1 PYFNNIYIKGPRID
15 YNREEIN
22 IKGVRK
28 YVLEYLINIDKIL
41 FNVELAGGII
51 VITKSNWC

>member
-1 PYFNNIYIKGPRID
+1 PYFNNIYIKSPRIN

-22 IKGVRK
+22 VKGIRK
-28 YVLEYLINIDKIL
+28 YVLKYLINIDKIL

-51 VITKSNWC
+51 IITKSN